1 MGKIIETDCGNVTE
15 LADDEVANEVYMTDE
30 AQVKISELL
39 GEADE
44 GSFLRVGVQG
54 GGCSGFQYFFGI
66 MDDFDEE
73 EDIAKDWDGGKL
85 VVDTTSMEFMKG
97 ATIGYVSEWMG
108 AHFTVDNPLAKSSCG
123 CGSSFS

>member
-15 LADDEVANEVYMTDE
+15 LADDEVASEIFMTEE
-30 AQVKISELL
+30 AQVKVSEILS
-39 GEADE
+39 ESDE

-66 MDDFDEE
+66 MNDL
-73 EDIAKDWDGGKL
+73 EDHDIVKEMGNAKV
-85 VVDTTSMEFMKG
+85 VVDDVSMEYMKG
-97 ATIGYVSEWMG
+97 ATIGYTQQWQG
-108 AHFTVDNPLAKSSCG
+108 AYFTVDNPLAKSSCG